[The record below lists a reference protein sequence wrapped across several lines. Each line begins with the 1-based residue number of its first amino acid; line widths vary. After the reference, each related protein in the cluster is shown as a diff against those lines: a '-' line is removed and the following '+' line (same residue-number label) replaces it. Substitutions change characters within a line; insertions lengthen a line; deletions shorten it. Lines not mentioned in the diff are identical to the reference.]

1 MSYRERIVSVGKTWY
16 KISMK
21 LEQIPSETV
30 ITGLGMPRYYAG
42 NNGKAV
48 LVLHGFTGV
57 ADEMDYLGR
66 RLHRSGFSVSVPR
79 LPGHGTNGKDFM
91 QTNWRDWLRS
101 AVDAYLELNNRFETV
116 YVAGLSMGGLLTLL
130 LAAHF
135 PVERIALAAPAVVN
149 KNKMIYLSPL
159 LRFFMQRK
167 YIGHEEESDDPERQ
181 FISNEYWSYRY
192 GHQVYSLLRLQLMAR
207 RRLSKVTAAT
217 LTLVSHND
225 DAVPVEAAD
234 LIEKR
239 ISATETKRIEFETSS
254 HIIVNDTDKEKAADE
269 ILAWFSQDS

>member
-1 MSYRERIVSVGKTWY
+1 M
-16 KISMK
+16 KI
-21 LEQIPSETV
+21 EQIPSETV

-57 ADEMDYLGR
+57 ADEMDYLAR
-66 RLHRSGFSVSVPR
+66 RLHQAGFSVSVPR
-79 LPGHGTNGKDFM
+79 LSGHGTNGKDFM
-91 QTNWRDWLRS
+91 QTGWRDWLRN

-130 LAAHF
+130 LASHF
-135 PVERIALAAPAVVN
+135 PIERIALAAPAVVN

-181 FISNEYWSYRY
+181 FISSEYWSYRF
-192 GHQVYSLLRLQLMAR
+192 GHQIYGLLRLQLLAR

-234 LIEKR
+234 LIERR
-239 ISATETKRIEFETSS
+239 ISAESVKRIEFETSS

-269 ILAWFSQDS
+269 IVAWFSQDA